1 MIKKFILLGG
11 RLRAVNKKFKGVQKI
26 PYKAPK
32 KIKQL
37 TRDDIKLRHE
47 QAGDINLRNKISNQE
62 WGNWSHKSLED
73 LRGESL
79 ADKIS
84 IKRFDRSLERGL
96 KYNRLKIAKKLKGR
110 SNIKSTVRPHKYP
123 TKALPLIAKYKH
135 KELSVKSPLGVT
147 TNYKTFRTKS
157 GKFRV
162 FKDQQ
167 PLKSKIGTS
176 SKLKKWKD
184 QKAITAYNKADKDS
198 EGAFRSTMRRFTD
211 KTKSSTF
218 KHRSESSMKYT
229 SGFGGETANKV
240 QLERGW
246 GFQGKDFEKGI
257 PSGGK
262 ISKKYSN
269 YLEMEAKGFFKNKKK
284 KK

>member
-1 MIKKFILLGG
+1 MIKKFVLLGG
-11 RLRAVNKKFKGVQKI
+11 RSRAVNKKFKGVQKI

-79 ADKIS
+79 AGKIS

-123 TKALPLIAKYKH
+123 TKVAPLILKH
-135 KELSVKSPLGVT
+135 SSKQLSVKSPLGIT
-147 TNYKTFRTKS
+147 TNYRTFKTKS

-184 QKAITAYNKADKDS
+184 EKAITAYNKANKDS

-229 SGFGGETANKV
+229 SGFGGESANKV

-257 PSGGK
+257 SSGGK

-269 YLEMEAKGFFKNKKK
+269 YLDMEAKGFFKNKKK

>member
-1 MIKKFILLGG
+1 MIKKFILIGG
-11 RLRAVNKKFKGVQKI
+11 RSRAVNKKFKGVQKI

-79 ADKIS
+79 AGKIS

-123 TKALPLIAKYKH
+123 TKVAPLILKH
-135 KELSVKSPLGVT
+135 SSKQLSVKSPLGIT
-147 TNYKTFRTKS
+147 TNYRTFKTKS

-184 QKAITAYNKADKDS
+184 KSAITAYNKANKDS

-229 SGFGGETANKV
+229 SGFGGETAQKT
-240 QLERGW
+240 QAIRDM
-246 GFQGKDFEKGI
+246 GFETPGYYQGMSK
-257 PSGGK
+257 SGK
-262 ISKKYSN
+262 ISKRHSN
-269 YLEMEAKGFFKNKKK
+269 YLDMIAKKK

>member
-1 MIKKFILLGG
+1 MIKKFVLLGG
-11 RLRAVNKKFKGVQKI
+11 RSRAVNKKFKGVQKI

-79 ADKIS
+79 AGKIS

-123 TKALPLIAKYKH
+123 TKVAPLILKH
-135 KELSVKSPLGVT
+135 SSKQLSVKSPLGIT
-147 TNYKTFRTKS
+147 TNYRTFKTKS

-184 QKAITAYNKADKDS
+184 KSAITAYNKANKDS

-229 SGFGGETANKV
+229 SGFGGESANKV

-257 PSGGK
+257 SSGGK

-269 YLEMEAKGFFKNKKK
+269 YLDMEAKGFFKNKKK